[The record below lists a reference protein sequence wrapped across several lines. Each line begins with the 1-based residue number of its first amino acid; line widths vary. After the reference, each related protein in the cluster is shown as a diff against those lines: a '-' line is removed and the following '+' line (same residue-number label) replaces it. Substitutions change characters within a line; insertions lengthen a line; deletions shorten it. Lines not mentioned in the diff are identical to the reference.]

1 MKTVVMEKAGRLT
14 VPVEVRRALGLTGET
29 ELEIG
34 VNQAQDT
41 IILRPVGLSH
51 DEDAW
56 AFMPEHRKLLDRA
69 RQDSQEG
76 RVRRLTEDE
85 LARLGE

>member
-1 MKTVVMEKAGRLT
+1 MKTVVMVKAGRLT

-41 IILRPVGLSH
+41 II
-51 DEDAW
+51 
-56 AFMPEHRKLLDRA
+56 
-69 RQDSQEG
+69 
-76 RVRRLTEDE
+76 
-85 LARLGE
+85 